1 MKQKEFRLNRKA
13 LFGVMVLAAA
23 GAMPVQAATIAADP
37 AAADGVAGDT
47 KCSLREAVIQV
58 NAGMDSDDCK
68 NTSADAYGTNDTI
81 TLAAGTY
88 NLTVTGLDEG
98 WVASAGAEPYVETNT
113 PDATKGD
120 IDILKSVRIVG
131 AGADATTI
139 QWDAAVA
146 DADRDRIFHV
156 FTTALAAVVDV
167 AIEGVTIQGGR
178 TFEEFIEFGPD
189 NPVSPVV
196 QPTEY
201 YLRRAGGGLAVGPA
215 ANVVQVDPAL
225 EGTENSAG
233 RGGSKRPTEPD
244 EGGATFSLTL
254 TGAKVKAN
262 QAEGDGAGIYTG
274 YPMTATNVEVSGN
287 STTINGGGIYNE
299 GRTTISNSTVSGN
312 IAEGGGG
319 LFLTGSNIVKVVGST
334 LSANRAVGGGAL
346 SGRTGVTVNIDNS
359 TLSGNLAR
367 DVGAG
372 FYSNGPA
379 NLRFVTIA
387 NNVSG
392 GDAPSAGSGI
402 NTFNSGATE
411 VTVKN
416 VLLGAN
422 KRGFDA
428 VADPATPELYRTVA
442 IPQPGTAEFAAL
454 LAADCGAT
462 GGGTPAVTSRG
473 YNLSSDTT
481 CDAVLIQATDIKN
494 VDPKIA
500 ALADNGGP
508 TLTHALAS
516 DSPALGKGDAEIDI
530 TTDQRGVTRQDPPDI
545 GAYEFVPAP
554 AGGGGGGGCAIG
566 NDGRLDPTLPA
577 MLAAAL
583 AFLGWRRR
591 AAK

>member
-1 MKQKEFRLNRKA
+1 MDQKRFRLNSKA
-13 LFGVMVLAAA
+13 LFGMVVLAAA
-23 GAMPVQAATIAADP
+23 MPVHAATIAADP
-37 AAADGVAGDT
+37 TAADGVAGDT

-58 NAGMDSDDCK
+58 NAGIDSNDCK
-68 NTSADAYGTNDTI
+68 NSSADVYGTNDTI

-88 NLTVTGLDEG
+88 NLTATGLDEA

-120 IDILKSVRIVG
+120 IDISKSVRIVG

-139 QWDAAVA
+139 QWDATVA
-146 DADRDRIFHV
+146 DKDRDRIFHV
-156 FTTALAAVVDV
+156 FTNALAAVVDV

-178 TFEEFIEFGPD
+178 IFEEFIADGPPMSD
-189 NPVSPVV
+189 PLV
-196 QPTEY
+196 PTKY

-215 ANVVQVDPAL
+215 ANVVQIDPAL
-225 EGTENSAG
+225 EGTENSQG

-244 EGGATFSLTL
+244 EGGATFSLAL
-254 TGAKVKAN
+254 AGVKVKAN
-262 QAEGDGAGIYTG
+262 QAEGDGAGIYTA
-274 YPMTATNVEVSGN
+274 YPMTASNIEVSGN
-287 STTINGGGIYNE
+287 STTVNGGGIYNE
-299 GRTTISNSTVSGN
+299 GRTTISNSTISGN

-334 LSANRAVGGGAL
+334 LSANRGVGGGAL
-346 SGRTGVTVNIDNS
+346 SGRTGVTVNMENS
-359 TLSGNLAR
+359 TVSGNLAR

-481 CDAVLIQATDIKN
+481 CDAVLIWATDITN

-516 DSPALGKGDAEIDI
+516 DSPALGKGNAEIDI

-545 GAYEFVPAP
+545 GAYEFVVAP
-554 AGGGGGGGCAIG
+554 PPPTSGGGGCAVG